1 MENKTII
8 VAVFA
13 FAAILVSFSFCNAF
27 AQNTTDMYPNDTET
41 IQEFESIEGNNTAIF
56 ENDTSISNP
65 ANNLEESLSINEN
78 ESN

>member
-1 MENKTII
+1 MKNRTII
-8 VAVFA
+8 VAVFT
-13 FAAILVSFSFCNAF
+13 FAVILVSFSFGNTF

-41 IQEFESIEGNNTAIF
+41 IQEFEGIEGNNTAIF

-65 ANNLEESLSINEN
+65 ANNLEDSFSINEN